1 MLNFTVGPVMS
12 EKEILEVASRQVP
25 YFRTDD
31 FSKIMLKNE
40 KSLISLANAKK
51 DAKVLILTGSGT
63 LSMEASLINTTSKKE
78 KILII
83 NGGSFGQR
91 FCDIAKRYNF
101 KYDEIK
107 LEFGQSLTKNH
118 LKNIDFKKYSSVY
131 VNAHETSSGLLYDL
145 NLIGAYCK
153 KYNLLFV
160 VDAISSFL
168 ADEID
173 MRKSNIDILIIG
185 SQKALA
191 LAPGISILIL
201 SKKAQ
206 EKINKN
212 TNPCFYMDLKSALKD
227 SLRGQTPFTP
237 AVSIILQLSKKL
249 EMIEK
254 SGGLKK
260 QIEKVKN
267 IAIYFRKKIS
277 KFNFEIVAENCSN
290 ATTALRV
297 SNNDSAKKIFKILE
311 KEYKIWVCPNGGQY
325 ADSIFRVGHIGN
337 IKKKDIDV
345 LIKALNDL
353 KRRKIIT

>member
-12 EKEILEVASRQVP
+12 EKEILEVASKQIP
-25 YFRTDD
+25 YFRTSD

-40 KSLISLANAKK
+40 KTLLKLAGAKK
-51 DAKVLILTGSGT
+51 DAKALVLTGSGT
-63 LSMEASLINTTSKKE
+63 LCMEACMINTTSKKE

-91 FCDIAKRYNF
+91 FCDIAKSYKF

-107 LEFGQSLTKNH
+107 LEFGKSLTKKH
-118 LKNIDFKKYSSVY
+118 LENIDFTKYSAIY

-145 NLIGAYCK
+145 KLIGNYCK

-160 VDAISSFL
+160 VDAISAFL
-168 ADEID
+168 ADEIN
-173 MRKSNIDILIIG
+173 MQKTNIDALIVG

-191 LAPGISILIL
+191 LAPGLSILLL

-206 EKINKN
+206 EKIKN
-212 TNPCFYMDLKSALKD
+212 TTNSCYYMDLKNALKD
-227 SLRGQTPFTP
+227 SYRGQTPFTP

-254 SGGLKK
+254 SGGLSK

-267 IAIYFRKKIS
+267 IALYFRKKIA
-277 KFNFEIVAENCSN
+277 KFNFKIVAENCSN
-290 ATTALRV
+290 ATTALKV
-297 SNNDSAKKIFKILE
+297 PEGNSAKKIFEILE
-311 KEYKIWVCPNGGQY
+311 KEYNIWICPNGGKY
-325 ADSIFRVGHIGN
+325 ADSVFRIGHIGD
-337 IKKKDIDV
+337 IKKKDVDA

-353 KRRKIIT
+353 KRRKLLK